1 MVQHA
6 VVSKPPLQIRSSSGI
21 RVGVMVG
28 LGVLVRVDVLVG
40 VVVAMGV
47 AVAVGVF
54 VGVLVGVVVAVAV
67 AVGVGVGGLV
77 GVSEGVL
84 VGVVEAVAVAVGVG
98 VRVLVGV
105 AVAVPVVIRLV
116 GLIRV
121 LSVAVDMFAG
131 AAGTRLIIAPAFL
144 ASRGA
149 VSALVD
155 SRDRNT
161 AISASAMIALLVLI
175 DISFKAASLLSFRQR
190 RLKSELSIGTGDRSE
205 KHCRKT
211 VKVV

>member
-1 MVQHA
+1 
-6 VVSKPPLQIRSSSGI
+6 
-21 RVGVMVG
+21 
-28 LGVLVRVDVLVG
+28 
-40 VVVAMGV
+40 
-47 AVAVGVF
+47 
-54 VGVLVGVVVAVAV
+54 VGVLVAVVVAVAV
-67 AVGVGVGGLV
+67 AVGVGVGVLV

-105 AVAVPVVIRLV
+105 SEGVLVGVVEAVAVAVGVGVRVLVGVSVGVLVSVAVAVDVGVEALVGVAVAVPVVIRLM

-121 LSVAVDMFAG
+121 PSVAVDMFAG

-175 DISFKAASLLSFRQR
+175 DISFKAASLLSFRRR
-190 RLKSELSIGTGDRSE
+190 RLKSELSIGAGDGSE